1 MNDAKPPLALRL
13 LAVPVVVAVLLVGL
27 WLVAGRVAGGYWTSI
42 ALGTAWFVVASIA
55 FGRLTKPRPAFRPF
69 VRGAF
74 AATALAAVVAFY
86 WTSIRETT
94 VDEQLVTGVPAS
106 QAAEAPAAADGA
118 RRAEG
123 ERPEASAPSA
133 TALAARTCRSPT
145 APSRRSATAGA
156 AARRSSACPTGPAAD
171 PARVRHRPGADGRGA
186 ARGRRRR
193 RRADH
198 VLLGDLKATR
208 GNQQY
213 TIPKGTDLARYRTVV
228 FWCVPFSQSLAR
240 AALRPS

>member
-1 MNDAKPPLALRL
+1 MSDAKPPLAVRL

-27 WLVAGRVAGGYWTSI
+27 WLVAGRIAGGYWTSI
-42 ALGTAWFVVASIA
+42 ALGTAWFVVASIG

-106 QAAEAPAAADGA
+106 RVAEAPAPADGA
-118 RRAEG
+118 RRAERD
-123 ERPEASAPSA
+123 RPRRENVQVASGDVEAVSHSAGGR
-133 TALAARTCRSPT
+133 AAV
-145 APSRRSATAGA
+145 
-156 AARRSSACPTGPAAD
+156 
-171 PARVRHRPGADGRGA
+171 VRLPDGRLRLTLRDFDIDPGPMVVVRLVA
-186 ARGRRRR
+186 GDDDDA
-193 RRADH
+193 ADH

-213 TIPKGTDLARYRTVV
+213 TIPQGTDLRRYDTVV

-240 AALRPS
+240 TVLRPS